1 MAKGEWLDM
10 EKTTS
15 WTRFLGVS
23 LRPFSGHAP
32 LSLILRGALQAAI
45 CIVLLVVGARMSAEM
60 RQLAAVDAGAAQLG
74 GFFVLAGVVL
84 VLLALAALVKVAV
97 GILDLVPR
105 TSVPGTVVSISE
117 RKFLDF
123 LPDAVNNALW
133 DRKNGNVGQSWAER
147 RRIRHE
153 LVIDTGSGTRAWTLR
168 NRQKARGL
176 RPGQAVTVVAS
187 PLVGYVDRLES
198 RG

>member
-32 LSLILRGALQAAI
+32 LSLVLRGALQAAI
-45 CIVLLVVGARMSAEM
+45 CIVLLMVGFRMRTQM
-60 RQLAAVDAGAAQLG
+60 RQLAAADAGAAPLG
-74 GFFVLAGVVL
+74 GFLVLAGVVL
-84 VLLALAALVKVAV
+84 VVLALAALLKLAV

-117 RKFLDF
+117 RRFLDF

-133 DRKNGNVGQSWAER
+133 DRKSIVGQSWAER
-147 RRIRHE
+147 RRVRHE
-153 LVIDTGSGTRAWTLR
+153 LVIDTGDGTRAWTLR

>member
-32 LSLILRGALQAAI
+32 LSLVLRGALQAAI
-45 CIVLLVVGARMSAEM
+45 CIALLVVGFRMRTEM
-60 RQLAAVDAGAAQLG
+60 RQLAAADAGAAQPG
-74 GFFVLAGVVL
+74 GFLVLAGVVL
-84 VLLALAALVKVAV
+84 VVLALAALLKVAV

-117 RKFLDF
+117 RRFLDF
-123 LPDAVNNALW
+123 LPDALNNALW
-133 DRKNGNVGQSWAER
+133 ERKNIVGQSWAER
-147 RRIRHE
+147 RRVRHE
-153 LVIDTGSGTRAWTLR
+153 LVIDTEDGTRAWTLR

-187 PLVGYVDRLES
+187 PLIGYVDRLES

>member
-1 MAKGEWLDM
+1 MAKGEWLEM
-10 EKTTS
+10 EKTTL

-32 LSLILRGALQAAI
+32 LSLVLRGALQAAI
-45 CIVLLVVGARMSAEM
+45 CIVLLVVGFRMRTEM
-60 RQLAAVDAGAAQLG
+60 RQLAAADAGAAQLG
-74 GFFVLAGVVL
+74 GFLVLAGVVL
-84 VLLALAALVKVAV
+84 VVLALAALLKVAV

-123 LPDAVNNALW
+123 LPDALNNALW
-133 DRKNGNVGQSWAER
+133 DRKNNVGQSWAER
-147 RRIRHE
+147 RRVRHE
-153 LVIDTGSGTRAWTLR
+153 LVIDTGDGTRAWTLR

-198 RG
+198 GT

>member
-1 MAKGEWLDM
+1 MVKGEWLDM

-45 CIVLLVVGARMSAEM
+45 CIVLLVVGAGMRAEM
-60 RQLAAVDAGAAQLG
+60 RQLAAADAGAARLG
-74 GFFVLAGVVL
+74 GFLVLAGVVL
-84 VLLALAALVKVAV
+84 AVLALAALLKVAV

-133 DRKNGNVGQSWAER
+133 DRKNNVGQSWAER
-147 RRIRHE
+147 RRVRHE
-153 LVIDTGSGTRAWTLR
+153 LVIDTGHGTRAWTLR

>member
-1 MAKGEWLDM
+1 M
-10 EKTTS
+10 EKATS

-45 CIVLLVVGARMSAEM
+45 CIVLLVVGARMRAEI
-60 RQLAAVDAGAAQLG
+60 RHLAAVDAGASRLG
-74 GFFVLAGVVL
+74 GVLVLAGVVL
-84 VLLALAALVKVAV
+84 VVLALAALVKIAV

-133 DRKNGNVGQSWAER
+133 DRKNTVGQSWAER
-147 RRIRHE
+147 RRVRHE
-153 LVIDTGSGTRAWTLR
+153 LVIDTGHGTRAWTLR

-198 RG
+198 GI